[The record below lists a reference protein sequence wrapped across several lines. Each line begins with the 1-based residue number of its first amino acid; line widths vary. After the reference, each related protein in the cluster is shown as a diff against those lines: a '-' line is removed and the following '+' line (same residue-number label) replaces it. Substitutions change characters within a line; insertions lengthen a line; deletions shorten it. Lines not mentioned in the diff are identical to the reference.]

1 MVRKLKEKGMTVY
14 VTQENPRV
22 DMVSDTKWGEL
33 IPLSSANDQVHLNPM
48 RMITQI
54 TSKLKG
60 FSDDDYL
67 LAVGDPAII
76 GIAFTIAS
84 NQNDGHVNLLKWDKF
99 EKMYYLVKINFNC
112 GIED

>member
-22 DMVSDTKWGEL
+22 DMVSATKWGEL

-76 GIAFTIAS
+76 GIAFTIAYS
-84 NQNDGHVNLLKWDKF
+84 NSSSLTFLMPLSSVLTELGNTASNS
-99 EKMYYLVKINFNC
+99 
-112 GIED
+112 